1 MIAEKTILFLYFWP
15 ILISAISMLDSGYYT
30 GELEGFLVN
39 ISKIELVGIIS
50 LQLIGFFFLY
60 NIYKISKTQRFCIEG
75 YKLKINARRFLVF
88 FVVICLA
95 NIVFV
100 VRTGVGVVNSE
111 AKSSVSFL
119 FAIINPDYLF
129 PLYYVFGKE
138 YYIKKKQALYKL
150 YFYAG
155 VVIYSI
161 LEFAQGWTGFLLV
174 VSFME
179 LFFYFRVRNKSNIQR
194 AIVPIILPVF
204 LILLGGKAYQ
214 YLYQYKNEVRGNQI
228 SSLSYCEGVAKLIS
242 RMTNL
247 PLAVGSLGKID
258 EIKSLYVSDP
268 IKYKELRAFFRPI
281 LPSIITGTKDYRPIN
296 NHAVQVFYPELKNN
310 TSAGLGLVSYS
321 LVLLNVDLL
330 EWSVWLLASIL
341 LSLFFKIIFS
351 LVERYPGQLDILFF
365 LLLIRY
371 YNAASLEITFGYG
384 FVGLLYNI
392 LIMICFRVIVIK
404 RLPFA
409 CRSY

>member
-161 LEFAQGWTGFLLV
+161 LEFAQGWTGF
-174 VSFME
+174 
-179 LFFYFRVRNKSNIQR
+179 
-194 AIVPIILPVF
+194 
-204 LILLGGKAYQ
+204 
-214 YLYQYKNEVRGNQI
+214 
-228 SSLSYCEGVAKLIS
+228 
-242 RMTNL
+242 
-247 PLAVGSLGKID
+247 
-258 EIKSLYVSDP
+258 
-268 IKYKELRAFFRPI
+268 
-281 LPSIITGTKDYRPIN
+281 
-296 NHAVQVFYPELKNN
+296 
-310 TSAGLGLVSYS
+310 
-321 LVLLNVDLL
+321 
-330 EWSVWLLASIL
+330 
-341 LSLFFKIIFS
+341 
-351 LVERYPGQLDILFF
+351 
-365 LLLIRY
+365 
-371 YNAASLEITFGYG
+371 
-384 FVGLLYNI
+384 FV
-392 LIMICFRVIVIK
+392 
-404 RLPFA
+404 
-409 CRSY
+409 